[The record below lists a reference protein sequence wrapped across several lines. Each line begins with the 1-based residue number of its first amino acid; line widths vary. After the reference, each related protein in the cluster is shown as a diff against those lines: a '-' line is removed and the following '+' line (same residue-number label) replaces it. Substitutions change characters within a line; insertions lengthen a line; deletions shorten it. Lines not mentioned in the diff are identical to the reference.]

1 MTSGFLAF
9 TAILVVGACNVS
21 LSWIFGARAT
31 QTFRSVSFM
40 LLFSVIP
47 IVRVWKNEDIKKETL
62 KVIKDFKM

>member
-9 TAILVVGACNVS
+9 TAILLVAVCNVS
-21 LSWIFGARAT
+21 LSWIFGAGAT

-47 IVRVWKNEDIKKETL
+47 IVRVWKNEDIKQGTL
-62 KVIKDFKM
+62 KVIKRF